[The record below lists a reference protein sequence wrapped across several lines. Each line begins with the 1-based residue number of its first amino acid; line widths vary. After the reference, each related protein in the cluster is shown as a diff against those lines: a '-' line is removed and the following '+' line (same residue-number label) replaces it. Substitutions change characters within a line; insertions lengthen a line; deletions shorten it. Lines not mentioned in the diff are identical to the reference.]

1 MSLSCVRTSAI
12 IVLFTVFITI
22 KERTLSFKRKVWLYD
37 RGDYNSLRQETSNTN
52 WDDIINED
60 LDIYATNLSNHI
72 ISLAEKHIPNKY
84 VTVRNAEPMWLN
96 SQLRRMIRK
105 RKRLFKKAK
114 RTKLSQDMNL
124 YKQYRNEVTKLIRKS
139 KKSHIDD
146 IANKLKTQ
154 KPSSNDWWKYLK
166 PFIKSSSS
174 SGIPTL

>member
-12 IVLFTVFITI
+12 IVPFTVFIT
-22 KERTLSFKRKVWLYD
+22 KEHTLNFKRKVWLYD

-52 WDDIINED
+52 WEDIINED

-72 ISLAEKHIPNKY
+72 TSLAEKHIPNKY
-84 VTVRNAEPMWLN
+84 VTVRNADPMWLN

-124 YKQYRNEVTKLIRKS
+124 FKTIQKRSYKTNSQVKEISHRRYSKQVKNTK
-139 KKSHIDD
+139 
-146 IANKLKTQ
+146 T
-154 KPSSNDWWKYLK
+154 
-166 PFIKSSSS
+166 
-174 SGIPTL
+174 